1 MTESITI
8 SRAKPAEASM
18 DYTGLRAA
26 GIKYIEQVASR
37 LWTDYNVHDPGIT
50 ILEMLSYAITDL
62 GYRTAFPIQDLLA
75 TKTENEKNFASQ
87 FFSAKQI
94 LPVRAFTEIDYRKL
108 FIDIEGVK
116 NAWLFKAKETL
127 YVDCKDET
135 VEGALPEH
143 KNFKAFDLNGIYN
156 IKIQPDELTP
166 EEEKLTVAQKKK
178 RIEDIIKK
186 VTEVYHCNRS
196 LCEDLAEVSVVGEQK
211 VIICANVEIT
221 AEAKAEEVYAE
232 MLYRIVNYLTP
243 DIPQY
248 SLQEMLELK
257 KEDGSLYRTD
267 EIFDGP
273 VLQHGFMTDTD
284 VMKSSIRK
292 TVYTSDLLNLVMDVE
307 GVVNVKEILLNYCD
321 APDAERHEWCL
332 PVADGKIPTLCT
344 DKLAIHFFKD
354 VIPVNTKKDD
364 ALNIYKQRLYNE
376 RIAINAKKYD
386 DYAYATGTARDTE
399 TYTSVIHHLPLT
411 YGVSNFGLPAGVD
424 AARKAKAK
432 QLKAYLLFY
441 DQVLANYFSQL
452 ANTRELYKVRNDD
465 IALSPAQSYFYQKVK
480 NVAGID
486 ELVDDYANF
495 DKPGKGLASVV
506 KEHDSA
512 IERRNRFLD
521 HLISRFAENFNEYVL
536 QLYSISG
543 QKAAGEL
550 MINKAS
556 FLSEY
561 PAISAT
567 RHKGYVYKNQEC
579 DGKPATVW
587 DTENVSGLEH
597 RLCRLLGIANFKRR
611 TLSSIKNEV
620 YEEKDNDG
628 ISEFRFRLIDPKTGK
643 IVLSS
648 STKYLDKDACTKEF
662 IEAVKLAA
670 DSGNYKKAQT
680 GAGKFYFNVVNEIN
694 EVVARRIEYFN
705 TEEAMNVAI
714 NFLVLFVKENYRDEG
729 MFVVEH
735 ILLRPDAAWMAA
747 KKENT
752 DGKNYL
758 HVCADD
764 DCKGGCEDD
773 PYSFRVSVVLPAESK
788 RFSNMDFREYI
799 EKVIRLETPAHI
811 YPKICWVNHDHLL
824 AFEQAYKKWLEFKR
838 DDKLNTDEGLTV
850 LKDFIEILY
859 NVKNIYP
866 PGKLNDCGDDAENPM
881 ILGRTNLGNM

>member
-18 DYTGLRAA
+18 DYTSLRAA
-26 GIKYIEQVASR
+26 GIKHIEKLAAR

-50 ILEMLSYAITDL
+50 ILELLSYAITDL
-62 GYRTAFPIQDLLA
+62 GYRTAFSIPDLLA
-75 TKTENEKNFASQ
+75 SKTGNDKNFANQ

-127 YVDCKDET
+127 YIDCKDET

-143 KNFKAFDLNGIYN
+143 KNFKAFDLNGIYD
-156 IKIQPDELTP
+156 IKIQTDELTP
-166 EEEKLTVAQKKK
+166 AEELLTDTQKKK
-178 RIEDIIKK
+178 RIAEIIKK
-186 VTEVYHCNRS
+186 VKEVYHCNRS
-196 LCEDLAEVSVVGEQK
+196 LCEDLADISVVGEQK
-211 VIICANVEIT
+211 IIICANIEIT

-232 MLYRIVNYLTP
+232 MLYKIVNYLTP

-248 SLQEMLELK
+248 SLQEMLQLK

-267 EIFDGP
+267 EIFEGP
-273 VLQHGFMTDTD
+273 VLQHGFMTDDD
-284 VMKSSIRK
+284 VIKSSIRK
-292 TVYTSDLLNLVMDVE
+292 TVYTSDLLNLIMDIE

-321 APDAERHEWCL
+321 TPEGERHEWCL
-332 PVADGKIPTLCT
+332 PVAEGKIPTLCT
-344 DKLAIHFFKD
+344 DKLAIHFYKD
-354 VIPVNTKKDD
+354 VIPVNTKKDE
-364 ALNIYKQRLYNE
+364 ALNIYKQRLFEE

-386 DYAYATGTARDTE
+386 DYAYATGVNRDTE
-399 TYTSVIHHLPLT
+399 TYSSVIHHLPQT
-411 YGVSNFGLPAGVD
+411 YGVSNFGLPSSAD

-441 DQVLANYFSQL
+441 DQLLANYFSQL
-452 ANTRELYKVRNDD
+452 ASTRELYKVINED
-465 IALSPAQSYFYQKVK
+465 IAAVQPQTYFYQKIK
-480 NVAGID
+480 NVNGVE
-486 ELVDDYANF
+486 ELITDYANF
-495 DKPGKGLASVV
+495 DKPNKGLANVV
-506 KEHDSA
+506 KEHDNA
-512 IERRNRFLD
+512 VERKNRFLD

-536 QLYSISG
+536 QLYSLSG

-556 FLSEY
+556 FLADY
-561 PAISAT
+561 PAISAN

-579 DGKPATVW
+579 AGEQATIW
-587 DTENVSGLEH
+587 DTENVSGLER

-620 YEEKDNDG
+620 YEEKDSDG
-628 ISEFRFRLIDPKTGK
+628 ISEFRFRLIDPKTNK

-670 DSGNYKKAQT
+670 DEGNYKKSVT
-680 GAGKFYFNVVNEIN
+680 GAGKFYFNVVNELKQ
-694 EVVARRIEYFN
+694 VVARRIEYFN
-705 TEEAMNVAI
+705 TEEAMNMAI
-714 NFLVLFVKENYRDEG
+714 SFLIQFVKENYSDEG
-729 MFVVEH
+729 MFLVEH

-747 KKENT
+747 KKNNT

-764 DCKGGCEDD
+764 DCVGGCEDD
-773 PYSFRVSVVLPAESK
+773 PYSFRVTVVLPAESK

-799 EKVIRLETPAHI
+799 DKLIRLETPAHI

-824 AFEQAYKKWLEFKR
+824 AFENAYKNWLEFKR
-838 DDKLNTDEGLTV
+838 DEKLNTDEGLKV
-850 LKDFIEILY
+850 LQDFIEILY

-866 PGKLNDCGDDAENPM
+866 PGKLNDCGTDAENPM